1 MYYLLALLLFLI
13 LYYVFVHVLSSVVK
27 GCLMAIFVLLL
38 VIGIT
43 LFVRS
48 ANEPVNILGIIEI
61 DNFEVTLR

>member
-1 MYYLLALLLFLI
+1 
-13 LYYVFVHVLSSVVK
+13 
-27 GCLMAIFVLLL
+27 MAIFVLLL